1 MVDPGHNLLSLFWST
16 ADSIHKGS
24 EGKTTNSI
32 AVTNVPERLPWLRV
46 GVLPQVRQ
54 SYPEYLKTTQVAL
67 TYSTVR

>member
-32 AVTNVPERLPWLRV
+32 AVTNVPWLRV

-54 SYPEYLKTTQVAL
+54 SYPEYLKTTQAEL
-67 TYSTVR
+67 T